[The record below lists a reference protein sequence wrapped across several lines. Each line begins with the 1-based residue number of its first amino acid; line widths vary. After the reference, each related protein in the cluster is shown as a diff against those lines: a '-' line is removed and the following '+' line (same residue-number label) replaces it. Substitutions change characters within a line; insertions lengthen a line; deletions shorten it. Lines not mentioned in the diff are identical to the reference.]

1 MKHWKWLKYPYD
13 KKKMTIWPWNLKKM
27 TEITIKPK
35 IDQNTPWILY
45 LQDQNDN
52 KNVVKALYLLDLK
65 PINFKINRF
74 KKPWFE
80 ICREVVSEENE

>member
-1 MKHWKWLKYPYD
+1 MTKIPLWQKKNDHMTLK
-13 KKKMTIWPWNLKKM
+13 LKKM

-74 KKPWFE
+74 KKSWFE
-80 ICREVVSEENE
+80 ICREIVSEENE